1 MLFQL
6 HCYHHGVHA
15 SGCRLTHLA
24 RMHPWMQTSQSHAD
38 RSLSLDQGAS
48 GGVAQRRNGGVCHIK
63 LSIRNA
69 PDGSP
74 EVPPPAT
81 SPADRESGGVHG
93 GRVAMFLRVSL
104 PAAEAD
110 MAECPQCG
118 AAASKP
124 LLVCS
129 DNYITL
135 LPGMLLPATHG
146 SCHYQDRTLRCRGA
160 NCSGFSMFGAAHST
174 LTRIQLLTFSSATLI
189 DLLLCHLTPPSPRS
203 ESRLARVRF

>member
-1 MLFQL
+1 MLFQPRY
-6 HCYHHGVHA
+6 YHHGVRA
-15 SGCRLTHLA
+15 SRCRLTHLL
-24 RMHPWMQTSQSHAD
+24 RMHAWLQTSRTLAD

-48 GGVAQRRNGGVCHIK
+48 GGVAQRRNGSVCHIK

-81 SPADRESGGVHG
+81 PPGDTESEGVHG

-104 PAAEAD
+104 AASEAD
-110 MAECPQCG
+110 MAECAQCVAG

-135 LPGMLLPATHG
+135 LPGTLLPATHG

-189 DLLLCHLTPPSPRS
+189 DLLLCHLTPPPSPR
-203 ESRLARVRF
+203 